1 MQEKQITRS
10 EAVNDKMAASIESL
24 SKVIDGAKA
33 MMAQMVQISENNLE
47 AERLKLR
54 AKEVKSLDESQVQN
68 KDVDFRKRKLEECT
82 DSRKIRVLDVEEHET
97 TNQSVELIKRFENEF
112 IH

>member
-24 SKVIDGAKA
+24 NIVMEGAKA
-33 MMAQMVQISENNLE
+33 MMAQVVQISVNNLE

-54 AKEVKSLDESQVQN
+54 VKEVKSLDESQVQN
-68 KDVDFRKRKLEECT
+68 EDVDSRKRK
-82 DSRKIRVLDVEEHET
+82 
-97 TNQSVELIKRFENEF
+97 RFA
-112 IH
+112 

>member
-1 MQEKQITRS
+1 MQEKQITES

-24 SKVIDGAKA
+24 SNVVGGAKA

-54 AKEVKSLDESQVQN
+54 TKEVNSLDKSQVQN

-82 DSRKIRVLDVEEHET
+82 DSRKIRVLDVEEHKK
-97 TNQSVELIKRFENEF
+97 NNESKC
-112 IH
+112 

>member
-24 SKVIDGAKA
+24 SKVMEGAKA

-82 DSRKIRVLDVEEHET
+82 DSRKIRVLDVEEH
-97 TNQSVELIKRFENEF
+97 KKK
-112 IH
+112 

>member
-1 MQEKQITRS
+1 
-10 EAVNDKMAASIESL
+10 MAASIESL
-24 SKVIDGAKA
+24 HKVMEEAKA
-33 MMAQMVQISENNLE
+33 MKAQMVQISVNNLE

-54 AKEVKSLDESQVQN
+54 AEEVKSLDETKVQN
-68 KDVDFRKRKLEECT
+68 KDIDSRKRELQECT

-112 IH
+112 IY